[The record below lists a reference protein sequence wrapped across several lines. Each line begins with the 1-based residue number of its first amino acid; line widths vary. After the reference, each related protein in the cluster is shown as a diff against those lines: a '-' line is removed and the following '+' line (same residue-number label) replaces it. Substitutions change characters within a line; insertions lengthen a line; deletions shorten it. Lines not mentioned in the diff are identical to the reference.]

1 MSDLTNGNLFI
12 GKGELSSK
20 KASPGKDDQEYSNFL
35 LEENLSEIDPDTD
48 LIISFEEERQA
59 KKLILIPSE
68 SICPQA
74 VRQALGSVFTNLYAE
89 GYPPLRMTRDEESL
103 LLDFKDQLVHY
114 RRYADRRFYKGGE
127 YVNF

>member
-20 KASPGKDDQEYSNFL
+20 KASPGKDHEEYSNFL

-48 LIISFEEERQA
+48 LIISFEENRQA

-74 VRQALGSVFTNLYAE
+74 
-89 GYPPLRMTRDEESL
+89 
-103 LLDFKDQLVHY
+103 
-114 RRYADRRFYKGGE
+114 DR
-127 YVNF
+127 